1 MYAIIETGGKQYS
14 VSPGDQ
20 VRVEKLDGNVGD
32 TVELDKVVA
41 VSGADGTLR
50 TGGEVDAT
58 VSATIAGQ
66 GRGRKIEVFKFK
78 RRKMYRRRMGHRQ
91 AYTQLR
97 IESISGPEAEA
108 EAVAETA
115 SEEQPSEE

>member
-50 TGGEVDAT
+50 TGGKVDAT
-58 VSATIAGQ
+58 VSATIAAQ

>member
-14 VSPGDQ
+14 VSPGDE
-20 VRVEKLDGNVGD
+20 VRVERLDGNVGD

-41 VSGADGTLR
+41 VSGDDGTLR
-50 TGGEVDAT
+50 TGSEVEVT
-58 VSATIAGQ
+58 VSAVIAAQ

-97 IESISGPEAEA
+97 IESISGSE
-108 EAVAETA
+108 VASETVA
-115 SEEQPSEE
+115 EEQPSEE